1 MRKKPKLTSHVE
13 EEIDRSDAW
22 SSINLGVDDLE
33 KTEENIV
40 IIVMTGF
47 NNEIKVYKEAKKAVS
62 TQSMVQIS
70 DNNTILLF

>member
-40 IIVMTGF
+40 IIVMTG
-47 NNEIKVYKEAKKAVS
+47 S
-62 TQSMVQIS
+62 
-70 DNNTILLF
+70 

>member
-1 MRKKPKLTSHVE
+1 MRKKPKLTSSHVE

-40 IIVMTGF
+40 IIVMTG
-47 NNEIKVYKEAKKAVS
+47 S
-62 TQSMVQIS
+62 
-70 DNNTILLF
+70 